1 MDATPIRPAYSSWP
15 AYNQRLRDAV
25 AGLSA
30 EQLAI
35 APSPDRWPL
44 WATLGHVACQRVFWL
59 CDFAGVPGKES
70 TPFQNAAFNC
80 PGDDDLENVLGPT
93 ELADALDSTFD
104 IVERCLD
111 TWSFASLTEKI
122 VRADFGPDWVHTR
135 GAVIQRVFAHDMYH
149 AGQVVQTL
157 GISGW
162 RKPDLW
168 G

>member
-25 AGLSA
+25 AGLTA
-30 EQLAI
+30 GQLAI

-44 WATLGHVACQRVFWL
+44 WATLGQVAC
-59 CDFAGVPGKES
+59 
-70 TPFQNAAFNC
+70 
-80 PGDDDLENVLGPT
+80 
-93 ELADALDSTFD
+93 
-104 IVERCLD
+104 
-111 TWSFASLTEKI
+111 
-122 VRADFGPDWVHTR
+122 
-135 GAVIQRVFAHDMYH
+135 QRVFAHDMYH

-157 GISGW
+157 GIAGL